1 MRHGD
6 WVNCFAFNPS
16 GELLASGSDDHLAVI
31 WDIER
36 GEKIRVIHGDWLS
49 SHVSF
54 SPCSRFLAITY
65 PYSWSIFCMPCD
77 DIVEEQLNRDRI
89 VSIVFSPDDVSLA
102 VGTWKRALLFNLVSQ
117 CVILV
122 LPHSDMVNV
131 LAFSPDGRYLASSD
145 SRTIMIWSLRTG
157 NVTSTITFPGQVSS
171 ATFSPDGRYLE
182 VGCANGFLY
191 ICEWR
196 TGHVIRKGLIAKWLD
211 ECKWFRRFPVQKIR
225 DSTTTRVS
233 VFSRKKRNHKK
244 NNEGLSSMFVELITK
259 NHTAWDLSC
268 RGFLAIG
275 YKDGRIEIIREGKVF

>member
-157 NVTSTITFPGQVSS
+157 NVTSTSS
-171 ATFSPDGRYLE
+171 LYPT
-182 VGCANGFLY
+182 GF
-191 ICEWR
+191 
-196 TGHVIRKGLIAKWLD
+196 
-211 ECKWFRRFPVQKIR
+211 
-225 DSTTTRVS
+225 
-233 VFSRKKRNHKK
+233 VFSNTIREPSIRIVV
-244 NNEGLSSMFVELITK
+244 LYSSPY
-259 NHTAWDLSC
+259 LSC
-268 RGFLAIG
+268 IAITR
-275 YKDGRIEIIREGKVF
+275 KTNLINHIKIA